1 MPSSLAGLTVLV
13 LDDNERAQ
21 AIWHRLLSAASAH
34 HVGAGD
40 VCTAQDLI
48 ALHPVDLVVIDEH
61 LADPRMPG
69 SAFALWMK
77 SSGQP
82 EIAAIPILA
91 CTSDRSVATDARLK
105 AAGAGYVMA
114 KPIDASEAL
123 LRLGELARQRSPRA
137 LDAARVD

>member
-40 VCTAQDLI
+40 VSTAQDLI
-48 ALHPVDLVVIDEH
+48 SLHPVDLVVIDEH

-82 EIAAIPILA
+82 EISAIPILA
-91 CTSDRSVATDARLK
+91 CTSDRSAATDARLK
-105 AAGAGYVMA
+105 AAGAGYDGVSLA
-114 KPIDASEAL
+114 AAAALAL
-123 LRLGELARQRSPRA
+123 LLALSA
-137 LDAARVD
+137 LSTARFSRREGARP